1 MVGAWDV
8 INTILQHTRLKFN
21 LEKIWS
27 CTLNEAAE
35 ALSGRA
41 VSAATGVPSLGCV
54 SQGKRAAFLSQT
66 LHTTI

>member
-1 MVGAWDV
+1 M
-8 INTILQHTRLKFN
+8 INTMLKDTRLKFS

-35 ALSGRA
+35 ALTGRA
-41 VSAATGVPSLGCV
+41 VSAATGVPSLGSV

-66 LHTTI
+66 LHSTIRITLL